1 MRPELEGKPSMGS
14 SSKFFA
20 EVIKLWDVF
29 SIQCGLA
36 NGNQFNIL
44 ARVTIAKL
52 APEGRVQVRP
62 STPVT
67 SKPPQLLKDL
77 EPPQLL
83 NFKDL

>member
-44 ARVTIAKL
+44 ARVTIALCLKL
-52 APEGRVQVRP
+52 IG
-62 STPVT
+62 T
-67 SKPPQLLKDL
+67 SKLRNRDPIGTQLFMK
-77 EPPQLL
+77 
-83 NFKDL
+83 